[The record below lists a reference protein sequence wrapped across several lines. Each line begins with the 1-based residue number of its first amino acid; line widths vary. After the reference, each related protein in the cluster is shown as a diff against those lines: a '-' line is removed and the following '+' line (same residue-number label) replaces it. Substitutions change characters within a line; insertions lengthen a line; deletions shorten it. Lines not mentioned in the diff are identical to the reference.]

1 MGLLRRLMMNPNP
14 NIPIDKT
21 TKIVIRKPLLSKIKD
36 LSMPRIFNGL
46 YRVTT
51 FKVLRTSTGKKY
63 MRLQLDDSSGSI
75 TAYIW
80 DGQYHGPW
88 SFESMGVVEV
98 KGRSRYYNGE
108 WVVDLKEASA
118 KHDGISNA
126 LSLLPF
132 SKCPVYE
139 LLPQLIKVESMI
151 QNTAL
156 KSMLS
161 NIFLDM
167 GIAIPFMTV
176 PGSLKHHHNEPGGLM
191 KHSIEC
197 AQIASNIE
205 LLNDEQRDLAI
216 VGALLHDMGKIRV
229 FNDMTRTSLGYL
241 VDHQALTLEVCA
253 QQIRSLEQAWPDG
266 AFSLRHMLTCTSIK
280 RWGYKP
286 RMAIAHIVQLA
297 DKLSVELDMEKR
309 SFKGIPAN
317 RNVSLS
323 ITNDNQSY
331 WRPLMMPPM
340 SDNFGRL
347 LSR

>member
-1 MGLLRRLMMNPNP
+1 MNQSP
-14 NIPIDKT
+14 DTSMYKT
-21 TKIVIRKPLLSKIKD
+21 TNIVSKKTFLSEIKD

-46 YRVTT
+46 YRVAT

-88 SFESMGVVEV
+88 SFEYMGVIEV

-108 WVVDLKEASA
+108 WVIDLKEARI
-118 KHDGISNA
+118 KQDGGSNA

-132 SKCPVYE
+132 SECPVCE
-139 LLPQLIKVESMI
+139 LLPQLIKVVSII
-151 QNTAL
+151 QNHAL
-156 KSMLS
+156 KSMLF

-167 GIAIPFMTV
+167 EIAIPFMSV

-205 LLNDEQRDLAI
+205 LLDDEQRDLAI
-216 VGALLHDMGKIRV
+216 VGALLHDIGKIRV

-253 QQIRSLEQAWPDG
+253 RQIASLEQAWPDG
-266 AFSLRHMLTCTSIK
+266 AFSLRHVLTCSSIK

-286 RMAIAHIVQLA
+286 RMSIAHIVQLA

-309 SFKGIPAN
+309 SFRGIPAKY
-317 RNVSLS
+317 NVSQC
-323 ITNDNQSY
+323 ITNSQQSY
-331 WRPLMMPPM
+331 WRAITPAMPSSM
-340 SDNFGRL
+340 SGCYLDNTGEL
-347 LSR
+347 

>member
-1 MGLLRRLMMNPNP
+1 MDWRRRVMMNPSP
-14 NIPIDKT
+14 NTSISKKT
-21 TKIVIRKPLLSKIKD
+21 NIVSENSLLSKIKD

-88 SFESMGVVEV
+88 SFESMGVIEV

-118 KHDGISNA
+118 KHDEISNA

-151 QNTAL
+151 QNAAL

-167 GIAIPFMTV
+167 EIAIPFMTV
-176 PGSLKHHHNEPGGLM
+176 PGSLKHHHNEAGGLM

-197 AQIASNIE
+197 AQIVYNIE
-205 LLNDEQRDLAI
+205 LLNGKQKDLAI
-216 VGALLHDMGKIRV
+216 VGALLHDIGKIRV

-253 QQIRSLEQAWPDG
+253 QQIASLEQAWPDG
-266 AFSLRHMLTCTSIK
+266 AFSLRHILTCGSIK

-297 DKLSVELDMEKR
+297 DKLSVELDMEKQ
-309 SFKGIPAN
+309 SFSGIVAT
-317 RNVSLS
+317 RNVSQC
-323 ITNDNQSY
+323 ITNSKQSY
-331 WRPLMMPPM
+331 WRPLTPAMRSSM
-340 SDNFGRL
+340 
-347 LSR
+347 